1 MATLCAAMISEAR
14 ALQDEI
20 VADRR
25 ALHQIP
31 EVGMALPETVAYV
44 SQRLDS
50 LGITWRPCGIVAHEL
65 TRSYESLGYP
75 GIDRSTGIVA
85 TVGSGAGP
93 CILLRADMDALPI
106 IEEND
111 LPFKSTRACSHMC
124 GHDAH
129 TAMLLAAA
137 AVLKR
142 HEAELPGTVKLMFQ
156 PGEELGAGSKTMI
169 DDGALEAPHVDA
181 AFGLHVMSNEPAG
194 QVSFAPG
201 VSSTS
206 LDTFV
211 IKIQGRGGHTS
222 APQQCIDPLMVANQ
236 VYQALNLMMT
246 REVEPAAAITL
257 SCGALQAGTVP
268 NTLPDTADLKFG
280 LRSLNVAAR
289 EHVLSRIPELVE
301 GYVKAWRASSEV
313 AMFNCP
319 SVVTDPLLASELQPA
334 FAAVVGSARVLKA
347 EPMAATEDFSY
358 VSAAVPSVFAILG
371 AGSPGAAPHHNP
383 HMHLDEQVFWMG
395 AALHVAVVATWF
407 ERHALSRQS
416 IGRHKGASSERA

>member
-85 TVGSGAGP
+85 TVGSGEGP

-129 TAMLLAAA
+129 TAMLLAGILCSRRVEHLARHLRHQDPGARRPYFGPA
-137 AVLKR
+137 AVHR
-142 HEAELPGTVKLMFQ
+142 PAYGGQ
-156 PGEELGAGSKTMI
+156 PGI
-169 DDGALEAPHVDA
+169 
-181 AFGLHVMSNEPAG
+181 
-194 QVSFAPG
+194 
-201 VSSTS
+201 
-206 LDTFV
+206 
-211 IKIQGRGGHTS
+211 
-222 APQQCIDPLMVANQ
+222 
-236 VYQALNLMMT
+236 
-246 REVEPAAAITL
+246 
-257 SCGALQAGTVP
+257 
-268 NTLPDTADLKFG
+268 
-280 LRSLNVAAR
+280 
-289 EHVLSRIPELVE
+289 
-301 GYVKAWRASSEV
+301 
-313 AMFNCP
+313 
-319 SVVTDPLLASELQPA
+319 
-334 FAAVVGSARVLKA
+334 
-347 EPMAATEDFSY
+347 
-358 VSAAVPSVFAILG
+358 
-371 AGSPGAAPHHNP
+371 PGAQPH
-383 HMHLDEQVFWMG
+383 DDARG
-395 AALHVAVVATWF
+395 
-407 ERHALSRQS
+407 
-416 IGRHKGASSERA
+416 

>member
-50 LGITWRPCGIVAHEL
+50 LGITWRPCGAVAHEL
-65 TRSYESLGYP
+65 TRSYENLGYP

-169 DDGALEAPHVDA
+169 DDGALEAPHVDV
-181 AFGLHVMSNEPAG
+181 AFGLHVM
-194 QVSFAPG
+194 
-201 VSSTS
+201 
-206 LDTFV
+206 
-211 IKIQGRGGHTS
+211 
-222 APQQCIDPLMVANQ
+222 
-236 VYQALNLMMT
+236 
-246 REVEPAAAITL
+246 
-257 SCGALQAGTVP
+257 
-268 NTLPDTADLKFG
+268 
-280 LRSLNVAAR
+280 
-289 EHVLSRIPELVE
+289 
-301 GYVKAWRASSEV
+301 
-313 AMFNCP
+313 
-319 SVVTDPLLASELQPA
+319 
-334 FAAVVGSARVLKA
+334 
-347 EPMAATEDFSY
+347 
-358 VSAAVPSVFAILG
+358 
-371 AGSPGAAPHHNP
+371 
-383 HMHLDEQVFWMG
+383 
-395 AALHVAVVATWF
+395 
-407 ERHALSRQS
+407 
-416 IGRHKGASSERA
+416 